1 MMFRTRL
8 LLIFTVTIVA
18 AIGLVEALVLAS
30 TREAFERAQAQ
41 RTAVLTA
48 QFRNE
53 FKRRG
58 QETVRTVTA
67 IASLDAVRK
76 IALQPETAEY
86 YDAAAPLAR
95 SHALD
100 LLELV
105 SGDGT
110 IVSSAEWPARFG
122 YKEDWLTSG
131 EDWSSR
137 GAFLRRE
144 ELEQRTTL
152 SLVAVGVAA
161 EGDRKLYV
169 VGGQE
174 LDRDFLGTLVL
185 PEGMRVLLYQNLEPQ
200 FTPAN
205 LIGAAGPAAH
215 AEVLRPL
222 IERVL
227 RERRELSTTIGSGAD
242 AESFQA

>member
-18 AIGLVEALVLAS
+18 AVGMVEVLVLAS
-30 TREAFERAQAQ
+30 TREAFERAETQ
-41 RTAVLTA
+41 RAGVLTK

-67 IASLDAVRK
+67 IAASEAVHK

-86 YDAAAPLAR
+86 YDYAAPLAR

-122 YKEDWLTSG
+122 YKEEWLTSG
-131 EDWSSR
+131 EDWSQR

-144 ELEQRTTL
+144 ELEQRVTL

-174 LDRDFLGTLVL
+174 LDREFLGTLVL
-185 PEGMRVLLYQNLEPQ
+185 PEGMRVLLYRNLEPR
-200 FTPAN
+200 FSATE
-205 LIGAAGPAAH
+205 LIDAAGPAAK
-215 AEVLRPL
+215 R
-222 IERVL
+222 
-227 RERRELSTTIGSGAD
+227 GA
-242 AESFQA
+242 AAAR

>member
-8 LLIFTVTIVA
+8 LVIFTITIVA
-18 AIGLVEALVLAS
+18 AVGVVELLVLAS
-30 TREAFERAQAQ
+30 TREAFERAQTQ
-41 RTAVLTA
+41 RAEVLTA

-67 IASLDAVRK
+67 IAALDAVHK
-76 IALQPETAEY
+76 IALQPDSAEY
-86 YDAAAPLAR
+86 YDYAAPLAK

-105 SGDGT
+105 SGDGA

-122 YKEDWLTSG
+122 YKEEWLTPG
-131 EDWSSR
+131 EDWNQR
-137 GAFLRRE
+137 GAFLRRQ
-144 ELEQRTTL
+144 ELEQRVTL
-152 SLVAVGVAA
+152 ALVAIGVAT

-174 LDRDFLGTLVL
+174 LDREFLGTLVL
-185 PEGMRVLLYQNLEPQ
+185 PEGMRVLLYRNLEAQ
-200 FTPAN
+200 FSPAD

-215 AEVLRPL
+215 AELLRPL
-222 IERVL
+222 IERVQRL
-227 RERRELSTTIGSGAD
+227 RREATETTGSGAE
-242 AESFQA
+242 AES